1 LASRIT
7 PRRSN
12 FAPNSGGLSV
22 ATKEDGIAYLASPVD
37 PEAYVLRLRHV
48 SAKRLDLI
56 ALVAGSR
63 GNVDALAA
71 KLASAG
77 IKIDRA
83 PQELTTPGGGYGFRF
98 FDCDG
103 RLS

>member
-22 ATKEDGIAYLASPVD
+22 AKKQDGIAYLASPVD
-37 PEAYVLRLRHV
+37 PAAYVLRLRQV
-48 SAKRLDLI
+48 AAKRLDLI
-56 ALVAGSR
+56 ALAAASR
-63 GNVDALAA
+63 GDVDALAA
-71 KLASAG
+71 KLGHAG
-77 IKIDRA
+77 IKIDRT